1 MSGDTV
7 VGSLKKATGGTLR
20 DRRAW
25 SITCILIDPGESPRI
40 DWAPTRQEAQQQLAE
55 AWRAW
60 LVRMSSKKSS
70 RYPGGKVVWTG
81 RCDCPSRCSKI

>member
-40 DWAPTRQEAQQQLAE
+40 D
-55 AWRAW
+55 
-60 LVRMSSKKSS
+60 
-70 RYPGGKVVWTG
+70 
-81 RCDCPSRCSKI
+81 